1 MYNQWYAL
9 DYCGNLADLVA
20 SGILVSCWRRPN
32 PHCFGDRRD
41 RGGNQ
46 AHHRSR
52 GVAFDCAGSPI
63 APDQNVQPAP
73 RLSSRLRSRK
83 LNTPEASA

>member
-1 MYNQWYAL
+1 MYNQRYAL

-52 GVAFDCAGSPI
+52 GVAFDCAGSPS
-63 APDQNVQPAP
+63 Q
-73 RLSSRLRSRK
+73 RLTKTSSQLISQTS
-83 LNTPEASA
+83 LNNPKEL